1 MGLISIIDY
10 GMGNLRSVQKALE
23 HIGEEAVITNNKE
36 IIMKSSGI
44 IVPGV
49 GAFPDAMENLK
60 NTGMDK
66 VIISAAKEN
75 KPLLGICLGMQL
87 FFESSDE
94 VTLETGLGILKGK
107 VTKLE
112 GDIKIPHM
120 GWNSLNI
127 KRMSPILKGTTQGSF
142 VYFVHSFYVSSICSE
157 SLNAACSYGVEIPAV
172 ISLNNVFG
180 MQFHPEKSGE
190 AGINMLRNFAAISKG
205 TIYRRNFNGYISSN

>member
-1 MGLISIIDY
+1 MIGLISIIDY

-23 HIGEEAVITNNKE
+23 YIGEEAIITNDKD

-60 NTGMDK
+60 KTGMDK
-66 VIISAAKEN
+66 VIKNAAKEN

-94 VTLETGLGILKGK
+94 GTLEKGLGILKGK
-107 VTKLE
+107 VTKIK
-112 GDIKIPHM
+112 GDVKIPHM

-127 KRMSPILKGTTQGSF
+127 KNMSPLLKKTTEGSF
-142 VYFVHSFYVSSICSE
+142 VYFVHSYYVSSIDSS
-157 SLNAACSYGVEIPAV
+157 SLYAVCSYGVEIPAV

-180 MQFHPEKSGE
+180 VQFHPEKSGE
-190 AGINMLRNFAAISKG
+190 TGINMLRNFAMISKN
-205 TIYRRNFNGYISSN
+205 TI

>member
-1 MGLISIIDY
+1 
-10 GMGNLRSVQKALE
+10 
-23 HIGEEAVITNNKE
+23 
-36 IIMKSSGI
+36 MKSSGI

-66 VIISAAKEN
+66 VIINAAKEN

-94 VTLETGLGILKGK
+94 GTLNSGLGILKGK
-107 VTKLE
+107 VTKIE
-112 GDIKIPHM
+112 ADVKIPHM

-127 KRMSPILKGTTQGSF
+127 KNMSPILKGTTEGSF
-142 VYFVHSFYVSSICSE
+142 VYFVHSYYVSSIDSR
-157 SLNAACSYGVEIPAV
+157 SLNAVSSYGVQIPAV

-180 MQFHPEKSGE
+180 VQFHPEKSGE
-190 AGINMLRNFAAISKG
+190 TGINMLRNFAMISKN
-205 TIYRRNFNGYISSN
+205 TI

>member
-1 MGLISIIDY
+1 MISIIDY
-10 GMGNLRSVQKALE
+10 GMGNLRSVQKVLE
-23 HIGEEAVITNNKE
+23 YIGEKAVITNDKD

-66 VIISAAKEN
+66 VIINAAKEN

-94 VTLETGLGILKGK
+94 GTLNSGLGILKGK
-107 VTKLE
+107 VTKIE
-112 GDIKIPHM
+112 ADVKIPHM

-127 KRMSPILKGTTQGSF
+127 KNMSPILKGTTEGSF
-142 VYFVHSFYVSSICSE
+142 VYFVHSYYVSIIDSR
-157 SLNAACSYGVEIPAV
+157 SLNAACSYGVQIPAV
-172 ISLNNVFG
+172 ISSNNIFG
-180 MQFHPEKSGE
+180 VQFHPEKSGE
-190 AGINMLRNFAAISKG
+190 TGINMLRNFAMISKN
-205 TIYRRNFNGYISSN
+205 TI

>member
-1 MGLISIIDY
+1 MISIIDY

-23 HIGEEAVITNNKE
+23 YISEPAVITDDKE

-49 GAFPDAMENLK
+49 GAFPDAMQNLK
-60 NTGMDK
+60 KTGIDK
-66 VIISAAKEN
+66 LIISAAKEN

-94 VTLETGLGILKGK
+94 VKLESGLGILRGK

-127 KRMSPILKGTTQGSF
+127 KKMSPILNGTTQGSF
-142 VYFVHSFYVSSICSE
+142 VYFVHSYYVSSICAE
-157 SLNAACSYGVEIPAV
+157 NLNAACNYGVEIPAV
-172 ISLNNVFG
+172 ISSSNVFG

-190 AGINMLRNFAAISKG
+190 IGINMLRNFAIISK
-205 TIYRRNFNGYISSN
+205 NNM

>member
-1 MGLISIIDY
+1 MDKSFIKEMIGLISIIDY

-23 HIGEEAVITNNKE
+23 YIGEKAVITNDQD

-66 VIISAAKEN
+66 VIINAAKEN

-94 VTLETGLGILKGK
+94 GTLNSGLGILKGK
-107 VTKLE
+107 VTKIKA
-112 GDIKIPHM
+112 DVKIPHM

-127 KRMSPILKGTTQGSF
+127 KNMSPILKGTTEGSF
-142 VYFVHSFYVSSICSE
+142 VYFVHSYYVSSIDSR
-157 SLNAACSYGVEIPAV
+157 SLNAVSSYGVQIPAV

-180 MQFHPEKSGE
+180 VQFHPEKSGE
-190 AGINMLRNFAAISKG
+190 TGINMLRNFAMISKN
-205 TIYRRNFNGYISSN
+205 TI

>member
-1 MGLISIIDY
+1 MISIIDY

-23 HIGEEAVITNNKE
+23 YISEPAVITDDKE

-49 GAFPDAMENLK
+49 GAFPDAMQNLK
-60 NTGMDK
+60 KTGIDK
-66 VIISAAKEN
+66 LIISAAKEN

-94 VTLETGLGILKGK
+94 VKLESGLGILRGK

-127 KRMSPILKGTTQGSF
+127 KKMSPILNGTTQGSF
-142 VYFVHSFYVSSICSE
+142 VYFVHSYYVSSICAE
-157 SLNAACSYGVEIPAV
+157 NLNAACNYGVEIPAV
-172 ISLNNVFG
+172 ISSNNVFG

-190 AGINMLRNFAAISKG
+190 IGINMLRNFAIISK
-205 TIYRRNFNGYISSN
+205 NNM